1 MQNLADLVNSV
12 PHFTH
17 CKRSGFARTEATAST
32 ASAAGAI
39 AADSGGLSACRVRGV
54 PHALQNFA
62 VFVNSVP
69 HFTHCKRSG
78 FALACTGAT
87 ATAGGA
93 TTGAGG
99 LSVRWTCGVP
109 HDLQNLAVLAN
120 SAPHFTHC
128 KRSGFALTG
137 AVASTVSASGDVT
150 ADADEKSA

>member
-1 MQNLADLVNSV
+1 M

-32 ASAAGAI
+32 ASAANAGVAV

-54 PHALQNFA
+54 PHDLQNFA
-62 VFVNSVP
+62 VFVNSLP

-78 FALACTGAT
+78 FAFAYTGAT

-99 LSVRWTCGVP
+99 LSLRWTCGVP
-109 HDLQNLAVLAN
+109 HDLQNFAVFAN
-120 SAPHFTHC
+120 SVPHFVHC
-128 KRSGFALTG
+128 RRSGFALAGT
-137 AVASTVSASGDVT
+137 VASTVSASGDVT
-150 ADADEKSA
+150 ADADELSA